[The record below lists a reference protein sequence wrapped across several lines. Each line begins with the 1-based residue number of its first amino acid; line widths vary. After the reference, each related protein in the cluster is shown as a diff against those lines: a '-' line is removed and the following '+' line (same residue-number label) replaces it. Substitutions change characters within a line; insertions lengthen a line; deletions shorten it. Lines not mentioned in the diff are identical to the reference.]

1 MIVSLLIDKNYEIEN
16 TEKKPRVF
24 LCESIHSQFEW
35 SCSTSEIEDLFGI
48 FALFGFIVFNLELVS
63 VRISSASAFTH
74 VIRLLLRFFC
84 VYHV

>member
-1 MIVSLLIDKNYEIEN
+1 MRIKIL
-16 TEKKPRVF
+16 KKKRVLF
-24 LCESIHSQFEW
+24 SESIHSQFEW

-63 VRISSASAFTH
+63 IRISSASAFTH